1 MIGGFSSVDLVWLAT
16 STVRLQVS
24 FTANVRLRFPI
35 TALQNDKWKVEQL
48 MHQSFLKKIVMV
60 MIKFK
65 ITSVY
70 IKVIFVRII
79 NWEKLDYS
87 LPSRTMGKGGKGGIK
102 KWPLLQQVNN
112 CIWNK
117 FVRLTPVKIQCNW
130 ISEWMCFSAL

>member
-1 MIGGFSSVDLVWLAT
+1 
-16 STVRLQVS
+16 
-24 FTANVRLRFPI
+24 
-35 TALQNDKWKVEQL
+35 

-79 NWEKLDYS
+79 IWEKLDYS

-102 KWPLLQQVNN
+102 NGRCYSRLIIVSETNLYDLHPLKSNATELVNGCAFLLCKFTCQVA
-112 CIWNK
+112 
-117 FVRLTPVKIQCNW
+117 FCN
-130 ISEWMCFSAL
+130 

>member
-1 MIGGFSSVDLVWLAT
+1 
-16 STVRLQVS
+16 
-24 FTANVRLRFPI
+24 
-35 TALQNDKWKVEQL
+35 

-79 NWEKLDYS
+79 NWEKLVYL

-112 CIWNK
+112 CI
-117 FVRLTPVKIQCNW
+117 
-130 ISEWMCFSAL
+130 

>member
-1 MIGGFSSVDLVWLAT
+1 
-16 STVRLQVS
+16 
-24 FTANVRLRFPI
+24 
-35 TALQNDKWKVEQL
+35 

-87 LPSRTMGKGGKGGIK
+87 LPSRTIGGREGRGGG
-102 KWPLLQQVNN
+102 
-112 CIWNK
+112 
-117 FVRLTPVKIQCNW
+117 
-130 ISEWMCFSAL
+130 

>member
-1 MIGGFSSVDLVWLAT
+1 
-16 STVRLQVS
+16 
-24 FTANVRLRFPI
+24 
-35 TALQNDKWKVEQL
+35 

-87 LPSRTMGKGGKGGIK
+87 LPSRSMGKGGKGGIK

-112 CIWNK
+112 CI
-117 FVRLTPVKIQCNW
+117 
-130 ISEWMCFSAL
+130 

>member
-1 MIGGFSSVDLVWLAT
+1 
-16 STVRLQVS
+16 
-24 FTANVRLRFPI
+24 
-35 TALQNDKWKVEQL
+35 

-79 NWEKLDYS
+79 IWEKLDYS
-87 LPSRTMGKGGKGGIK
+87 LPSRTMGKGGKGGGIK

-112 CIWNK
+112 CI
-117 FVRLTPVKIQCNW
+117 
-130 ISEWMCFSAL
+130 

>member
-1 MIGGFSSVDLVWLAT
+1 
-16 STVRLQVS
+16 
-24 FTANVRLRFPI
+24 
-35 TALQNDKWKVEQL
+35 

-87 LPSRTMGKGGKGGIK
+87 LPSRTMGKGGNGGYK
-102 KWPLLQQVNN
+102 KMAAVTAG
-112 CIWNK
+112 K
-117 FVRLTPVKIQCNW
+117 
-130 ISEWMCFSAL
+130 

>member
-1 MIGGFSSVDLVWLAT
+1 
-16 STVRLQVS
+16 
-24 FTANVRLRFPI
+24 
-35 TALQNDKWKVEQL
+35 
-48 MHQSFLKKIVMV
+48 

-112 CIWNK
+112 CI
-117 FVRLTPVKIQCNW
+117 
-130 ISEWMCFSAL
+130 